1 MRRQKAFAPGAPGR
15 TRRRKT
21 WLYDGMEYH
30 QHSSIR
36 RLRLAAGALTLW
48 RLRPADGEHPRDLRE
63 STAFYPLV
71 GLGIGLLPAAV
82 LMAGVPGGPRA
93 SLSLAAWAI
102 VTGAAT
108 LVGWAQSCDAAFTP
122 PDGAGRAGVPS
133 MLRGYRL
140 GMFGAVGLALLLLA
154 KWSAL
159 AHVPA
164 YAPLVAAPLG
174 RWAMVHALRTY
185 APADPSSPDAAMNG
199 AVPLW
204 AATWVAVAILGLIT
218 AASPDPARTALAVTA
233 GTAVS
238 LVAVAFLVDRFAGVN
253 APVCAVAAE
262 AAELGAL
269 FALVA

>member
-1 MRRQKAFAPGAPGR
+1 
-15 TRRRKT
+15 
-21 WLYDGMEYH
+21 MEYH

-48 RLRPADGEHPRDLRE
+48 RMPPAEGEHPRDLRE

-71 GLGIGLLPAAV
+71 GLGIGLLPAAA
-82 LMAGVPGGPRA
+82 LWMGGPAGPRA
-93 SLSLAAWAI
+93 SLALAAWAV
-102 VTGAAT
+102 VTGATT

-122 PDGAGRAGVPS
+122 PDGSGRPGLLG

-164 YAPLVAAPLG
+164 YAPLAAAPLG

-185 APADPSSPDAAMNG
+185 AAADRSAPDAAMNG

-218 AASPDPARTALAVTA
+218 AASPDPVRTALAVTA

-238 LVAVAFLVDRFAGVN
+238 LMAVAFLVDRFAGVN

-262 AAELGAL
+262 VAEVGAL
-269 FALVA
+269 FALLPWG